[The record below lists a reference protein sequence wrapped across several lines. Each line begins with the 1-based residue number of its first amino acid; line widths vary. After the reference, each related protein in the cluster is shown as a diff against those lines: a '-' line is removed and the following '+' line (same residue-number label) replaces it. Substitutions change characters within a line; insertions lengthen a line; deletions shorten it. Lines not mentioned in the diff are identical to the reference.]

1 MHAIIEASRRA
12 RQHGGRLVLVR
23 GDPRVYRLF
32 MLTGSVDD
40 VEIADLERPTP
51 FAQSPAVPRHA
62 LSGRGC
68 VR

>member
-1 MHAIIEASRRA
+1 MTAGATAGEDRSTV
-12 RQHGGRLVLVR
+12 GGGGHHRI
-23 GDPRVYRLF
+23 YRLF

-51 FAQSPAVPRHA
+51 FAQSQRSRVMP